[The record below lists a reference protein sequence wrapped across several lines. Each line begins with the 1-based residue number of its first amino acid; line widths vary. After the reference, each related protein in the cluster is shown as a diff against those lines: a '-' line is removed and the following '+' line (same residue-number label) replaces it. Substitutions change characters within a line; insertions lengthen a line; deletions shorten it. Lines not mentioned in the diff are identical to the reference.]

1 MTLSTLPKISI
12 VTPSFNQGQYI
23 EETIVSIIGQGY
35 ANLEYIIIDGG
46 STDNTVEVIKK
57 YEQHITYWVSEKDKG
72 QSDAINKGLKMATGD
87 IVAWLNSD
95 DIYTD
100 GALQAIADAFLANPD
115 AGIAYGDVESFFPDG
130 RKEVWAN
137 KFEPADFFSRV
148 SIHQP
153 AVFWKRNLHE
163 TFGYIDESFYYLMD
177 YDFWARIFF
186 NTPSVRVDKILA
198 LFRVHDSAKTG
209 NNPIGLYDDYR
220 RVISRMVRSL
230 PSGNLMATLK
240 SLNIYHNHEDAV
252 YPSFKAFTAQQEAQL
267 LDAYINSYIQ
277 QEYTRGNIGN
287 TNRLIL
293 QSLGKGHLSNKLV
306 TLLKNNLGI
315 AKIKHANHA
324 R

>member
-1 MTLSTLPKISI
+1 MTTLPKISI
-12 VTPSFNQGQYI
+12 ITPSYNQGHYI
-23 EETIVSIIGQGY
+23 EETILSIIGQGY

-46 STDNTVEVIKK
+46 STDSTLEVIKK
-57 YEQHITYWVSEKDKG
+57 YEDRIDYWVSEKDKG
-72 QSDAINKGLKMATGD
+72 QSDAINKGLKIATGD

-95 DIYTD
+95 DIYTP
-100 GALQAIADAFLANPD
+100 GALQAVADAFMANAN

-130 RKEVWAN
+130 RKEVWTN
-137 KFEPADFFSRV
+137 KFDPADFFGRV

-153 AVFWKRNLHE
+153 GVFWKRDLHN

-186 NTPSVRVDKILA
+186 NAPSVRIDKTLA

-230 PSGNLMATLK
+230 PNSGLLDKLK
-240 SLNIYHNHEDAV
+240 ALGVYHNDGDVV
-252 YPSFKAFTAQQEAQL
+252 YPSFAALTKQQEKQL
-267 LDAYINSYIQ
+267 FEAYINSYIQ

-293 QSLGKGHLSNKLV
+293 QSLGAGHIAGKLK

-315 AKIKHANHA
+315 AKLKHASHA
-324 R
+324 Q